1 MTNMSLRA
9 AGVLQIF
16 GARNNRMAQE
26 LANLVGGISPDEI
39 MKMRQDEQILL
50 VEGKTIYSDQAL
62 VAKA

>member
-1 MTNMSLRA
+1 
-9 AGVLQIF
+9 
-16 GARNNRMAQE
+16 MAQE

-50 VEGKTIYSDQAL
+50 VEGKTIRCKQARYYSDQAF